1 MRSVGRT
8 EQGNR
13 TEQNRTELNQNKKH
27 PKTSKYN
34 KTVSQNKRLVIVL
47 YNCTVGSHQG
57 VVCVCVGGVS
67 KLAKN
72 SPASKR

>member
-1 MRSVGRT
+1 MAAQNRG
-8 EQGNR
+8 EQNR
-13 TEQNRTELNQNKKH
+13 TKQNRTELNRNKPGC

-34 KTVSQNKRLVIVL
+34 KTVSQNKRLVITVL
-47 YNCTVGSHQG
+47 YDCTVGSHQG
-57 VVCVCVGGVS
+57 VVCVGGVS